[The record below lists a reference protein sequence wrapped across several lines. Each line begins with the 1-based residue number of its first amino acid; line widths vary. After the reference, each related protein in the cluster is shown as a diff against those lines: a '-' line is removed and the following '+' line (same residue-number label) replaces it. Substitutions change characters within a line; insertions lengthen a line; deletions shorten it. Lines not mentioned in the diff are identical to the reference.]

1 VREPG
6 HNTALLE
13 GLADGRVTSIATDH
27 SPHTREEKLDDDIW
41 KAISGFAGVETSV
54 PVFLTYGVTTGKLT
68 LEQFV
73 RASSLGPAQTWGI
86 YPQKGCIQ
94 EGSDGDLTIID
105 LAKKGVIEE
114 EKLHG
119 KNNASPFLGHET
131 TGAPVATIIRG
142 RIVVRD
148 GVLDPEARGKGQL
161 VAPRR
166 AEVGSPA

>member
-1 VREPG
+1 M
-6 HNTALLE
+6 
-13 GLADGRVTSIATDH
+13 TSIATDH

-54 PVFLTYGVTTGKLT
+54 PVFLTYGVSTGKLT

-73 RASSLGPAQTWGI
+73 RASSSGARPRRGAI
-86 YPQKGCIQ
+86 YPQKGAIL

-166 AEVGSPA
+166 AEVSSPA